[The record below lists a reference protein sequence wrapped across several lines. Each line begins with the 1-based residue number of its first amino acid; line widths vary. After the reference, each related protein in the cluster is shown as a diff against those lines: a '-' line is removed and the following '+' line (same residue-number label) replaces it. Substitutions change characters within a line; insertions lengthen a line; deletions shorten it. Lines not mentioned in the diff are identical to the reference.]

1 MFPSCEVIYI
11 LLFPDPIGNQKSLPK
26 KPKSF
31 EHLKLLKIPQIT
43 EFTSL
48 ELLLFYVFY
57 QNTHKKTMFI
67 PSDEHDAALIKKNQ
81 PPEKSLLLFIFYM
94 YVNIL

>member
-1 MFPSCEVIYI
+1 MFPSCEVIYTAFPWSDRKSKVFTKKTEKLWTPKIVENSTNYGIHLSRIVII
-11 LLFPDPIGNQKSLPK
+11 LSFLP
-26 KPKSF
+26 
-31 EHLKLLKIPQIT
+31 EYPQ
-43 EFTSL
+43 
-48 ELLLFYVFY
+48 
-57 QNTHKKTMFI
+57 KKTMFI